1 MINREKIC
9 EIIKKVSPKEI
20 ENISGCSRIRED
32 LCLNSLSMLLLI
44 VQLEEELNKSLSP
57 DIFINVETVDDLLG
71 TLNEVNER

>member
-20 ENISGCSRIRED
+20 ENISGSSRIRED